1 MEDVIKINKLK
12 NKLKI
17 MFKYIYSH
25 MTSSKFN
32 INKVDIKNDQKYI
45 DLLAYKYKDIIEKDD
60 MKSYFYRSFLQ
71 YKCQMHKLPFY
82 KKLIL
87 NVISLIAVPLFLL
100 ILIFNSLLNRDLK
113 ENILGSREIILLGF
127 SVTRRNENMIPKHI
141 LRDYKVI
148 NMNSKKITLL
158 YDKDV
163 WTFFLFIIKNFS
175 FYFYF
180 DFKIL
185 IKTTVYN
192 YYCKK
197 YKPVAIIDSIEY
209 SFTSSIMTAFLVK
222 KNISYINVMHGEK
235 LFDIRDSFFR
245 FSECWVWNKH
255 YINIFKRL
263 YAYEKQFK
271 IGIPPYYK
279 KLTENKIFLQNKR
292 RILKFYWG
300 SEGES
305 NKEELQYIL
314 NGLYKLKEKGCKI
327 IIRCHPLHIN
337 KNNFYRDYHYIFK
350 NYILENPKDKDIFHS
365 LLETYYVLGT
375 CTTVLYE
382 AHLMGKVIVINDYN
396 NVLST
401 LEKLDYILVKNKQ
414 YIPFSKL
421 LKDYGC
427 N

>member
-1 MEDVIKINKLK
+1 MEDVIKINKFK
-12 NKLKI
+12 NKLKKI
-17 MFKYIYSH
+17 SKHIYEY

-32 INKVDIKNDQKYI
+32 INKFDIKNDQKYI

-71 YKCQMHKLPFY
+71 YKCQMHKLSFY

-87 NVISLIAVPLFLL
+87 NFISLMAIPLFVIFL
-100 ILIFNSLLNRDLK
+100 IYNSLLNKNLNTQSSERK
-113 ENILGSREIILLGF
+113 KTILLGF
-127 SVTRRNENMIPKHI
+127 SITRRNKSMIPKHI
-141 LRDYKVI
+141 LKDYKVI
-148 NMNSKKITLL
+148 NMNSEKITLL
-158 YDKDV
+158 YDKDG

-175 FYFYF
+175 FHFYF
-180 DFKIL
+180 AFKIL

-222 KNISYINVMHGEK
+222 KNIEYINVLHGEK
-235 LFDIRDSFFR
+235 LFNIRDSFFR
-245 FSECWVWNKH
+245 FSECWVWDKH
-255 YINIFKRL
+255 YINLFEKL
-263 YAYEKQFK
+263 YALEKQFK

-279 KLTENKIFLQNKR
+279 KLKENKVFLQDK

-314 NGLYKLKEKGCKI
+314 NGLFKLKEKGCKI
-327 IIRCHPLHIN
+327 IIRCHPSHIN

-350 NYILENPKDKDIFHS
+350 NYILENPKEKDIFHS
-365 LLETYYVLGT
+365 LLDTYYVLGT

-421 LKDYGC
+421 LKDYRR